1 MEPTS
6 DDDLAVQALQIFR
19 GHKQDVVLGAIVRL
33 AASAVIGRACTR
45 DSLYGMIDSLLEGS
59 AN

>member
-1 MEPTS
+1 MESTD

-19 GHKQDVVLGAIVRL
+19 GHKQDVVLGAIARL

-45 DSLYGMIDSLLEGS
+45 DTLYDMIDTLLEGS
-59 AN
+59 TN